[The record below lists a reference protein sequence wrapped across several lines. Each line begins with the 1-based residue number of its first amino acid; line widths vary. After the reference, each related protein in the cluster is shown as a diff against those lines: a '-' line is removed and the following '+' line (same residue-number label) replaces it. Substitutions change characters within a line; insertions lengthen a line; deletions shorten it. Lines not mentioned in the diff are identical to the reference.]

1 MGGKASFDLHGLP
14 RIATIHDLA
23 AHSGFSSRRLRQLA
37 FAGDKAYTTFHIAKK
52 AGGSRLIHSPTYP
65 LRSVQR
71 WILRNILDRLQ
82 TTPSSFGFEPGSKLR
97 LHALEH
103 VSARAVLTLDIKNF
117 FPSISIARVTRV
129 FRVAGYSSSA
139 ASILAHVCTCRGSL
153 PQGAPTSPR
162 LANLTCF
169 RMDRRLSQFAEGKGI
184 VYSRYAD
191 DMSFS
196 ASSASALAK
205 ARPFITHIVRD
216 SGFRLNNAKTR
227 LIGPQ
232 GRRTVTGLVLGVE
245 TVGIGRFRLREL
257 RARIQHAHAESDTG
271 SVPAIQGWLDYVSD
285 SDPSRYAILT
295 RYVER
300 LRQSDTTSVLAVLR
314 IHTTDV

>member
-1 MGGKASFDLHGLP
+1 MRGNASFDIHGLP

-23 AHSGFSSRRLRQLA
+23 AHSGLSSRRLWYFA
-37 FAGDKAYTTFHIAKK
+37 FAGSEAYTTFHIAKK
-52 AGGSRLIHSPTYP
+52 SGGTRSIQSPSYP
-65 LRSVQR
+65 LRILQR

-82 TTPSSFGFEPGSKLR
+82 TTPSSFGFERGSKLR

-103 VSARAVLTLDIKNF
+103 AGARAVLTLDIKDF

-139 ASILAHVCTCRGSL
+139 ASVLAHLCTSGGSL

-162 LANLTCF
+162 LASLACF

-196 ASSASALAK
+196 GSSASALAK

-227 LIGPQ
+227 LTGPQ
-232 GRRTVTGLVLGVE
+232 GRRTVTGLVLGAE
-245 TVGIGRFRLREL
+245 TVGIGRFRLRDL
-257 RARIQHAHAESDTG
+257 RARIQHAHLESGTA
-271 SVPAIQGWLDYVSD
+271 SVSAIQGWLDYVSD
-285 SDPSRYAILT
+285 SDPGRYAILT

-300 LRQSDTTSVLAVLR
+300 LRQGDTTSVLAALR
-314 IHTTDV
+314 IRTSDV

>member
-1 MGGKASFDLHGLP
+1 MDGKASFDLHGLP
-14 RIATIHDLA
+14 RIATIRDLA
-23 AHSGFSSRRLRQLA
+23 QHSGFPSRLLRQLA
-37 FAGDKAYTTFHIAKK
+37 FGDEKAYTTFHIPKK
-52 AGGSRLIHSPTYP
+52 AGGTRLIQSPTYP

-71 WILRNILDRLQ
+71 WILRNILNRLH
-82 TTPSSFGFEPGSKLR
+82 TTSSSFGFEPGSKLR

-103 VSARAVLTLDIKNF
+103 VGARAILTFDIRDF

-129 FRVAGYSSSA
+129 LRVAGYSSSA
-139 ASILAHVCTCRGSL
+139 ASILAHLCTCGGSL

-162 LANLTCF
+162 LANLACF
-169 RMDRRLSQFAEGKGI
+169 RMDRRLSRFSEGQGI
-184 VYSRYAD
+184 SYSRYAD

-216 SGFRLNNAKTR
+216 SGFRLNHTKTR

-232 GRRTVTGLVLGVE
+232 GRRTVTGLVIGAE

-257 RARIQHAHAESDTG
+257 RARIQHAHVEADAV
-271 SVPAIQGWLDYVSD
+271 SVQAIQGWLDYVSD
-285 SDPSRYAILT
+285 SDPHRYAILT

-300 LRQSDTTSVLAVLR
+300 LRQGDTTSVLTVLR
-314 IHTTDV
+314 IRTSDV